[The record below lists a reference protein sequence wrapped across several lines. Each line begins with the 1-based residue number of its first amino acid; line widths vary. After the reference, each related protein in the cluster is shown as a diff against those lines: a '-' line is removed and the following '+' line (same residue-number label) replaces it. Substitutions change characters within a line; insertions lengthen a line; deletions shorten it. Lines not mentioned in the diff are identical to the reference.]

1 MDVEKF
7 YKLHEL
13 LRNRRTISPMA
24 EILSCLECSESS
36 AKRAIKFMRNN
47 LGAPIEYDRE
57 YRGYRYSNESYELPG
72 LWFSVEELLALV
84 SLQKLLAELGPGLLD
99 QQLAPLKPRIE
110 KLLVSKH
117 LSLNAMQRIR
127 LLPIAARIPD
137 GALFQ
142 TVAGAVLNQLKLEIW
157 YHARGSNAETM
168 RTISPQRLAHY
179 RDNWYLDAWCH
190 QRNALRSFALDRIR
204 HAKVLVATAQIVT
217 EETLDAHYAA
227 GYGIFAGVAQ
237 HLAILRFTPARARW
251 VADERW
257 HPQQQGEWLAD
268 GAFQLQIPYADHR
281 ELMMDIMR
289 HLPEVEVIAPNELKQ
304 EMIRHLQSALKTHIA

>member
-13 LRNRRTISPMA
+13 LRNRRTVSPMV
-24 EILSCLECSESS
+24 EIVSCLDCSESS

-57 YRGYRYSNESYELPG
+57 YRGYRYSKESYELPG

-117 LSLNAMQRIR
+117 LSSNAMQRIR

-142 TVAGAVLNQLKLEIW
+142 KVAGAVLNQLRLEIQ
-157 YHARGSNAETM
+157 YHARGSNTEAM
-168 RTISPQRLAHY
+168 RMVSPQRLAHY

-204 HAKVLVATAQIVT
+204 HAKVLDATAQIVT

-227 GYGIFAGVAQ
+227 GYGIFAGAAQ

-304 EMIRHLQSALKTHIA
+304 EMIRRLQSALKTHIA

>member
-1 MDVEKF
+1 MDVEKI

-13 LRNRRTISPMA
+13 LHGRRTVLPMV
-24 EILSCLECSESS
+24 EIANRLVCSEST

-47 LGAPIEYDRE
+47 LDSPIEYDRE
-57 YRGYRYSNESYELPG
+57 YRGYRYSKDSYELPG

-110 KLLVSKH
+110 KLLASKH
-117 LSLNAMQRIR
+117 LSSSAMQRIR

-137 GALFQ
+137 SELFQ
-142 TVAGAVLNQLKLEIW
+142 IIASAVLNRLRLEIR
-157 YHARGSNAETM
+157 YHARGSDTEAIRM
-168 RTISPQRLAHY
+168 VSPQRLAHY
-179 RDNWYLDAWCH
+179 RDNWYLDVWCH

-204 HAKVLVATAQIVT
+204 QAKVLDTPVQDVT

-227 GYGIFAGVAQ
+227 GYGIFAGAAQ

-268 GAFQLQIPYADHR
+268 GSFLLQIPYADHR
-281 ELMMDIMR
+281 ELIMDIMR
-289 HLPEVEVIAPNELKQ
+289 HLPEVEVITPKELKQ
-304 EMIRHLQSALKTHIA
+304 EIIQRLQAALKIHLK

>member
-13 LRNRRTISPMA
+13 LRNHRTASPMV
-24 EILSCLECSESS
+24 EIMNCLDCSEST
-36 AKRAIKFMRNN
+36 AKRAINFMRNN
-47 LGAPIEYDRE
+47 LDAPIEYDRE
-57 YRGYRYSNESYELPG
+57 YRGYRYSKDSYELPG

-99 QQLAPLKPRIE
+99 QQLAPLKLRIE

-117 LSLNAMQRIR
+117 LSSNAMQRIK

-142 TVAGAVLNQLKLEIW
+142 VIASTVLNRRRLEIS
-157 YHARGSNAETM
+157 YHARGTDTEAV
-168 RTISPQRLAHY
+168 RIVSPQRLAHY

-204 HAKVLVATAQIVT
+204 HAKVLDATAQIVT

-227 GYGIFAGVAQ
+227 GYGIFAGAAA
-237 HLAILRFTPARARW
+237 HIAILRFTPARARW

-289 HLPEVEVIAPNELKQ
+289 HLPEVEVIAPKELKQ
-304 EMIRHLQSALKTHIA
+304 EMIQRLQSALKTHIA